1 MGSTNKKKK
10 ENTPLE
16 RFFPKIVG
24 IDAGTTN
31 CLIAYPDTIT
41 KRGECIRNEDGFET
55 TPSVVCIRPDQ
66 EIDIGRTAKGEALLY
81 PDRTK
86 ALYKREIGRAKVSIT
101 VDHIDY
107 SPQQMT
113 ALVLGRL
120 KKDAEEELREEVL
133 DAVITV
139 PAYFDSNQ
147 RKATEEAGRMAG
159 YNVRDILDEPVAVV
173 YNADSLDALQ
183 GCNLVVDVGGGT
195 SDLVVVC
202 VTENTI
208 EEKLI
213 DGDTMLG
220 GSDWDRS
227 FVEYIRREKL
237 KGKTL
242 DKEGEGELLLNA
254 EEAKKKLS
262 EKEETWFTVNTNTGR
277 EKVTVTRDE
286 FETCTVEW
294 LLKLRDIV
302 NRVDD
307 TMKNRGMAGLN
318 SVILAGGSTRMP
330 QIMRMIE
337 GCFPGIRII
346 ARDLD
351 TAVAKG
357 AAMYAKDLVLQN
369 NRKLVRDFAADPV
382 KEDPFVNDEGQN
394 TGKKLLRVSSRT
406 YGVAAYVDEERKVCN
421 ILYRNN
427 TLPIAETED
436 IFYTRYANQKE
447 VGIDVYESRLDEP
460 YVEVRDCTLVGN
472 CKLKICGDLPKGSP
486 LTIGLALE
494 EDGTLHVRGYEAT
507 GRTEVTAVMQTKALL
522 DENEFEIQKN
532 VVEGLL
538 LVL

>member
-1 MGSTNKKKK
+1 MGGTNKKNKGYTD
-10 ENTPLE
+10 NRAD
-16 RFFPKIVG
+16 RFFPRIVG

-31 CLIAYPDTIT
+31 CLIAYSDNIT

-55 TPSVVCIRPDQ
+55 TPSVVCIRPDA

-86 ALYKREIGRAKVSIT
+86 ALYKREIGHQKVSLT

-183 GCNLVVDVGGGT
+183 GYNLVVDVGGGT
-195 SDLVVVC
+195 SDLVVVH

-213 DGDTMLG
+213 DGDTRLG

-227 FVEYIRREKL
+227 FVEFIKRDKL
-237 KGKTL
+237 CGKIL
-242 DKEGEGELLLNA
+242 DKEGEGELAINA

-262 EKEETWFTVNTNTGR
+262 EKEETWFTVNTLSGR

-286 FETCTVEW
+286 FEACTLEW

-302 NRVDD
+302 NRVDE
-307 TMKNRGMAGLN
+307 TMKARGIPGLN

-337 GCFPGIRII
+337 GCFPGIRAI

-357 AAMYAKDLVLQN
+357 AAMYAKDLVLN
-369 NRKLVRDFAADPV
+369 NSRKLIRDF
-382 KEDPFVNDEGQN
+382 EEE
-394 TGKKLLRVSSRT
+394 TRKLIRVSSRT

-421 ILYRNN
+421 ILYRNE
-427 TLPIAETED
+427 TLPIPEKED
-436 IFYTRYANQKE
+436 IFYTRYVNQKE
-447 VGIDVYESRLDEP
+447 VAIDVYESRLDDP
-460 YVEVRDCTLVGN
+460 FAEVADCVQVGN
-472 CKLKICGDLPKGSP
+472 CRLKICGDLPKGSP
-486 LTIGLALE
+486 LTISLALE
-494 EDGTLHVRGYEAT
+494 EDGTLLVRGRELT
-507 GRTEVTAVMQTKALL
+507 GQTEVTAVMQTKALL